1 MKTKRRTFWSFFT
14 RIGAGFLAFWL
25 AVMAVFTVLLSQQR
39 AKLMLAEMESK
50 SDKLM
55 GEDTDLLLDPSS
67 YDTTD
72 ETELRRRL
80 SKPVFMAD
88 SADPPNLQII
98 ETAITDL
105 KSGKVLQSNRWW
117 LELIEGDNLYRVD
130 MSGQPREVCEAVL
143 AGAGTGESKIESL
156 PKMTFE
162 AWADSVPGY
171 RDDAYLKSITIEP
184 TKSGTWEPT
193 GEVRTIECAYDAEQ
207 VKGLMLK
214 TMSCNRLVCPGPN
227 GATTEQIAKSLSSPA
242 RQALREWA
250 EYPSRTNSSQT
261 VEKLWLVRTYRRTIR
276 YCPFAESGA
285 VLVSY
290 AAEGY
295 PLKALLPVL
304 IPVWAFSLVLALFCA
319 AVLSGAQLRV
329 WRKQERVERVRR
341 ETTAALAHELK
352 TPLSVL
358 SATAE
363 LLGDNLAPEKQAHYL
378 GVIRQ
383 QAQRMDG
390 SVRQMLELS
399 RLETGAK
406 ALRRTAFSL
415 AELAQ
420 ERLQA
425 ALPTDSTIHTEF
437 AAQGE
442 YEVNADRALLTRA
455 LDALLE
461 NAVQHTPE
469 GGCITVH
476 LADGVLSVTN
486 TGDAIPTDALPR
498 LGRRIIRPIRRAA
511 QKATDWDCRSRK
523 PCSICMASPAE
534 RRIPKSDRSSGSDL
548 PINNKKPLE
557 RAVFALLNNLFEY
570 HGCLNAV
577 AAHQTLAAAVR
588 CSNRVQAITLL
599 RLMVNRFFQFGQVA
613 GTGAEKFF
621 LQSNLQDNVMIVLAG
636 CGGESRGIAEIHK

>member
-55 GEDTDLLLDPSS
+55 GEDTDFLLDPSS

-207 VKGLMLK
+207 VKGLTLK

-227 GATTEQIAKSLSSPA
+227 GATTEQIA
-242 RQALREWA
+242 E
-250 EYPSRTNSSQT
+250 SR
-261 VEKLWLVRTYRRTIR
+261 
-276 YCPFAESGA
+276 
-285 VLVSY
+285 
-290 AAEGY
+290 
-295 PLKALLPVL
+295 
-304 IPVWAFSLVLALFCA
+304 
-319 AVLSGAQLRV
+319 
-329 WRKQERVERVRR
+329 
-341 ETTAALAHELK
+341 
-352 TPLSVL
+352 
-358 SATAE
+358 
-363 LLGDNLAPEKQAHYL
+363 
-378 GVIRQ
+378 
-383 QAQRMDG
+383 
-390 SVRQMLELS
+390 
-399 RLETGAK
+399 
-406 ALRRTAFSL
+406 
-415 AELAQ
+415 
-420 ERLQA
+420 
-425 ALPTDSTIHTEF
+425 
-437 AAQGE
+437 
-442 YEVNADRALLTRA
+442 
-455 LDALLE
+455 
-461 NAVQHTPE
+461 
-469 GGCITVH
+469 
-476 LADGVLSVTN
+476 
-486 TGDAIPTDALPR
+486 PR
-498 LGRRIIRPIRRAA
+498 PRGRRCGNGQNTRAA
-511 QKATDWDCRSRK
+511 QTAAKRSRSCGSCERTGGRSDIVRLRKAALCWCPMRRKDIRSK
-523 PCSICMASPAE
+523 PCC
-534 RRIPKSDRSSGSDL
+534 R
-548 PINNKKPLE
+548 
-557 RAVFALLNNLFEY
+557 Y
-570 HGCLNAV
+570 
-577 AAHQTLAAAVR
+577 
-588 CSNRVQAITLL
+588 
-599 RLMVNRFFQFGQVA
+599 
-613 GTGAEKFF
+613 
-621 LQSNLQDNVMIVLAG
+621 
-636 CGGESRGIAEIHK
+636 

>member
-1 MKTKRRTFWSFFT
+1 MKAKRKTFWSFFT

-25 AVMAVFTVLLSQQR
+25 AVMAMFTVLVSQQR
-39 AKLMLAEMESK
+39 AELMLSDMESK
-50 SDKLM
+50 SNRLM
-55 GEDTDLLLDPSS
+55 GEDTDILLDPST
-67 YDTTD
+67 YDTAD

-88 SADPPNLQII
+88 STDPPNLQIV

-105 KSGKVLQSNRWW
+105 NTGDILQSNRWW
-117 LELIEGDNLYRVD
+117 LELIEGENLYRVD
-130 MSGQPREVCEAVL
+130 MSGQPREVCEAIL
-143 AGAGTGESKIESL
+143 AGAGATEKNIESL

-207 VKGLMLK
+207 VKGLTLK
-214 TMSCNRLVCPGPN
+214 TMSCSRLVCPGPN
-227 GATTEQIAKSLSSPA
+227 GATTEQIAESLSSPA

-261 VEKLWLVRTYRRTIR
+261 VEKPWLVRTYRRTIR

-319 AVLSGAQLRV
+319 AVLSYALLRV
-329 WRKQERVERVRR
+329 WRRQERVEQVRR

-363 LLGDNLAPEKQAHYL
+363 LLGDRLAPEKQAHYL
-378 GVIRQ
+378 SVI
-383 QAQRMDG
+383 QAQARRMDD

-399 RLETGAK
+399 RLENGVQ
-406 ALRRTAFSL
+406 ALRRTEFSL
-415 AELAQ
+415 TELVQ

-425 ALPTDSTIHTEF
+425 ALPTESSRRTEIT
-437 AAQGE
+437 AEGE
-442 YEVNADRALLTRA
+442 LTVCADRALLARA
-455 LDALLE
+455 LDAILE

-469 GGCITVH
+469 GGRIMVR
-476 LADGVLSVTN
+476 LADGICAVTN
-486 TGDAIPTDALPR
+486 TGEAIPAEALPHLWEAYYQADPSR
-498 LGRRIIRPIRRAA
+498 STRGSGLGL
-511 QKATDWDCRSRK
+511 
-523 PCSICMASPAE
+523 SIA
-534 RRIPKSDRSSGSDL
+534 KTVFDL
-548 PINNKKPLE
+548 
-557 RAVFALLNNLFEY
+557 
-570 HGCLNAV
+570 HGYAC
-577 AAHQTLAAAVR
+577 
-588 CSNRVQAITLL
+588 
-599 RLMVNRFFQFGQVA
+599 
-613 GTGAEKFF
+613 GAENTENGPKFWF
-621 LQSNLQDNVMIVLAG
+621 
-636 CGGESRGIAEIHK
+636 RFAEK